1 MGNGAFE
8 VIFVVGTV
16 IAARTTA
23 ISTGIDSQR
32 AFVINLETAAVH
44 VLVVAHELL
53 VDFHLGN
60 HAVDIPTGTG
70 NHPAVGS
77 TGITCQRKVVGGLA
91 FQGVV
96 TPQQFVYQTMV
107 HGLVAR
113 LVQPGITLE
122 LISQIFI
129 FIITGSQKHRRR
141 HSKQCGT
148 VLRIIIARRHQHS
161 VGTPAVDNVVEYE
174 PRRRAVNATGSH
186 LIQNPQRKE
195 VAGKADMY
203 IIRALVIV
211 LPFVEIVACR
221 NIITIE
227 HGNDMIVHIGI
238 FIINGNACRQHI
250 AHNHPLRRMPRY
262 GLVIAWRITAFH
274 TLCQTDKFFDISLFL
289 GTLHLVVAPVIH
301 HSTRYQH
308 GSAGPRQVGTSAER
322 GTLQRIEHGCNGTAC
337 QTFVTFQQIVKG
349 LQLHPRCNA
358 AHLVIIAETAVCNG
372 SFFRR
377 SAVFA

>member
-16 IAARTTA
+16 ITARTTA

-32 AFVINLETAAVH
+32 PFVVNLGTAAVH
-44 VLVVAHELL
+44 VLVVTHKLL
-53 VDFHLGN
+53 INFHLGN
-60 HAVDIPTGTG
+60 HAVGIPTGTG
-70 NHPAVGS
+70 NHPAIGS

-141 HSKQCGT
+141 HSKQCRT
-148 VLRIIIARRHQHS
+148 ILRIIITCRHQHS

-186 LIQNPQRKE
+186 LIQNP
-195 VAGKADMY
+195 
-203 IIRALVIV
+203 
-211 LPFVEIVACR
+211 
-221 NIITIE
+221 
-227 HGNDMIVHIGI
+227 
-238 FIINGNACRQHI
+238 
-250 AHNHPLRRMPRY
+250 
-262 GLVIAWRITAFH
+262 
-274 TLCQTDKFFDISLFL
+274 
-289 GTLHLVVAPVIH
+289 
-301 HSTRYQH
+301 
-308 GSAGPRQVGTSAER
+308 
-322 GTLQRIEHGCNGTAC
+322 
-337 QTFVTFQQIVKG
+337 
-349 LQLHPRCNA
+349 
-358 AHLVIIAETAVCNG
+358 
-372 SFFRR
+372 
-377 SAVFA
+377 